1 MSKKFLNK
9 KTAQILSL
17 TIAIAKITGLIG
29 FFLIVLFV
37 LGLKNHEPKIGLGTY
52 PLSHE
57 SIAKLNALNTE
68 IKFSDNLLTIKN
80 NSLLPIANPLVVQKP
95 KAKLMGQKTEPK
107 VTQRIKM
114 IITAY
119 SSTVCQTDSTPFIT
133 ASNSWVRKGIVANN
147 FFPFGT
153 RIRIPEYFGNKIFV
167 IEDRMHWR
175 KSNEHIDIW
184 FPSKQ
189 EAINFGITKAYVEIL
204 AD

>member
-37 LGLKNHEPKIGLGTY
+37 LGLKNHEPKIDLVSY
-52 PLSHE
+52 PLSYE
-57 SIAKLNALNTE
+57 NIAKLSTLNAE